1 MLSSTYPLDI
11 GLIWFKNIAI
21 MFPRECPVCP
31 MTKIHWTVRCAL
43 DTVRCAKGTVAA
55 TADFA
60 KQ

>member
-31 MTKIHWTVRCAL
+31 TAKIHR
-43 DTVRCAKGTVAA
+43 TVRCAKGTVAA
-55 TADFA
+55 TAGFA